1 MHSRTLYHTHDTDIL
16 ATIRTA
22 VRSSVLAVVAVLCS
36 RVADLSCPYYDVD

>member
-22 VRSSVLAVVAVLCS
+22 VQSSVLVVVAVPCS
-36 RVADLSCPYYDVD
+36 RVADLSYPYYDAD